1 MLPLSAA
8 ARAAEI
14 EALLREEPA
23 LPRIREAFSVGEL
36 ADLLGW
42 EVTADH
48 VAALGRIER
57 AAGKGLPRLW
67 LLKLAVLIASV
78 PPADLYDRLAAV
90 GLQTEAK
97 RVADLLL
104 TAGRLPG
111 PGDEAGQAEFVRMRP
126 PAVLADTLLL
136 EVALAGRA
144 GDDVRA
150 VAALAGLQEAVETW
164 AMRLQAPVSAAPPGE
179 GDGLVGGPADG
190 SPPRGRRAGPPGPRA
205 GGRFGGGE
213 LLALVAAG
221 GLLLAGLA
229 LGAWVLFGRTPAA
242 GPSLANDIY
251 IRAAPGAV
259 ATLDTT
265 GGRMV
270 TVALA
275 DPWDAEQP
283 DIRVRVDGAGYG
295 ASRPGIWTLVLADGS
310 VVVPVRTTSATGEI
324 ALRPGG
330 ELPAGAAVV
339 EVRFEPEDRSGSV
352 TFYLD

>member
-1 MLPLSAA
+1 LNAA

-23 LPRIREAFSVGEL
+23 LPRIREAFSRGEL
-36 ADLLGW
+36 GDLLGW

-57 AAGKGLPRLW
+57 AAGRGLPRLW
-67 LLKLAVLIASV
+67 LLKLAVLAASV
-78 PPADLYDRLAAV
+78 PPAALYDRLAAV

-126 PAVLADTLLL
+126 PAVLSDTLLL
-136 EVALAGRA
+136 EVALTGRA

-150 VAALAGLQEAVETW
+150 IAGLAGLQNAVETW
-164 AMRLQAPVSAAPPGE
+164 ELRLQAPVAVASPGE
-179 GDGLVGGPADG
+179 GDGPVGGPPYEL
-190 SPPRGRRAGPPGPRA
+190 PPRGRRPEPPGRRA
-205 GGRFGGGE
+205 SGRFGGGE
-213 LLALVAAG
+213 LLALAVAG

-229 LGAWVLFGRTPAA
+229 LGGWVLFGRTPGA
-242 GPSLANDIY
+242 GPSVANDIY
-251 IRAAPGAV
+251 IRATPGAV
-259 ATLDTT
+259 ATLDTM

-275 DPWDAEQP
+275 DPWDAERP
-283 DIRVRVDGAGYG
+283 DIRVRVEGAGYG

-310 VVVPVRTTSATGEI
+310 VVVPVRTTSAAGEI

-330 ELPAGAAVV
+330 ALPAGAAVV